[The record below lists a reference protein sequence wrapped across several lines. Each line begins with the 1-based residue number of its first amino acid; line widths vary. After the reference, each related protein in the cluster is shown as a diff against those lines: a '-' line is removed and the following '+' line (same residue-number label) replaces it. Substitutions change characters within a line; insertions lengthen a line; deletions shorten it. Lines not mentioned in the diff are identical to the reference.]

1 MEKHDEKHVH
11 HCGCG
16 HCHQAQEAVHRT
28 EEHAH
33 HEEDEENHSCG
44 CENDHDHEGHSHEHG
59 CACGH
64 DHDHEGHSHEHG
76 CTCGHDHDHEG
87 HSHEH
92 GCGCGHDHDHEGHSH
107 EHECACGHDH
117 DHEGHSHEHGCT
129 CGHDH
134 DHEGHSHEHG
144 CGCGCGHDHD
154 HEGHS
159 HEHNGCGCGCCEEI
173 PEERHDHSNDPEMA
187 KYKDNKIDVMESDAD
202 IAIDERR
209 AFGHFHDKG
218 IHHHDG
224 HKNDCHCHDC
234 IDEED
239 CDYCGKDLASCQC
252 DFLGKE
258 YKRGLYHME
267 HLDCM
272 ECAAKMEGKIREM
285 PSVFF
290 ASISFTKKELR
301 VISKENPD
309 SLIPQLLSVCRT
321 VDENIGIVP
330 PSDKGDFKTEIYEI
344 PTLDCA
350 ACAVKLEKLVNRQPG
365 VLSASISFATKTMKL
380 TAKDPDSLIP
390 ELTRKCNEVENPTEI
405 RKKQRPTK
413 AQKKS
418 AAKKEASFLDRLKSE
433 KCQLTIGG
441 LLFIIGMLM
450 HYQPAGLFAGLS
462 SIGDY
467 FFFISYLILGGP
479 IVYTALK
486 NITHG
491 EFFDETFLMT
501 VATVGAFAIHEYPEA
516 VGVMLFYR
524 IGEYFQDLAAD
535 RSRDQIMD
543 AVDLRP
549 EVVQRVTASGTETI
563 PAEEAEVGDILLIRP
578 GDRIPLDGI
587 ISEGETQIDT
597 SAVTGEPKP
606 VLASVGDLVDSG
618 CVNMTGTI
626 RIQVEKVLAES
637 MVTRILDS
645 VENAVASKPK
655 IDRFITRFSRV
666 YTPIVV
672 FVAIAVA
679 VLPPLLFSA
688 DWEKCVYTALTFL
701 VISCPCALVISVPLS
716 FFAGIGAASKEGI
729 LFKGGT
735 VMEALSNTKAAVLD
749 KTGTLTEGKFKVRSI
764 VKTAGKSEDEIL
776 ALAAAAEIYSTHPIA
791 QSIVTCANE
800 KGLSLPKLTSMQE
813 IAGHGV
819 KAKQNG
825 EDIYIGNE
833 KLLALSGISVPSLP
847 ENKEVGTD
855 VYVAKG
861 KTLLGRITISDA
873 IKSDTIEGIQ
883 DLKALDITPVMLTG
897 DNEKSAKAIGSLVG
911 IENIHA
917 GLLPEDKLSEM
928 QKVRKEIG
936 SVLFV
941 GDGINDAPVLAG
953 ADVGAAMGSGADA
966 AIEAADVVFLNS
978 NVNAI
983 SKAVRVA
990 RKVIKTAWENVA
1002 FALIVKIAVMIMG
1015 LLGYANMWV
1024 AVFAD
1029 TGVTILCILYA
1040 VRLLRVKF

>member
-1 MEKHDEKHVH
+1 
-11 HCGCG
+11 
-16 HCHQAQEAVHRT
+16 
-28 EEHAH
+28 
-33 HEEDEENHSCG
+33 
-44 CENDHDHEGHSHEHG
+44 
-59 CACGH
+59 
-64 DHDHEGHSHEHG
+64 
-76 CTCGHDHDHEG
+76 
-87 HSHEH
+87 
-92 GCGCGHDHDHEGHSH
+92 
-107 EHECACGHDH
+107 
-117 DHEGHSHEHGCT
+117 
-129 CGHDH
+129 
-134 DHEGHSHEHG
+134 
-144 CGCGCGHDHD
+144 
-154 HEGHS
+154 
-159 HEHNGCGCGCCEEI
+159 
-173 PEERHDHSNDPEMA
+173 MA

-218 IHHHDG
+218 VHHHDG

-309 SLIPQLLSVCRT
+309 NLIPQLLSVCRT

-390 ELTRKCNEVENPTEI
+390 ELTRKCNEVESPTEI

-418 AAKKEASFLDRLKSE
+418 AAKKEASFLERLKSE
-433 KCQLTIGG
+433 KSQLSIGG
-441 LLFIIGMLM
+441 LLFVIGMLM
-450 HYQPAGLFAGLS
+450 HYQPAGLFAGLA

-467 FFFISYLILGGP
+467 FFFVSYLILGGP

-535 RSRDQIMD
+535 RSRDQI
-543 AVDLRP
+543 
-549 EVVQRVTASGTETI
+549 
-563 PAEEAEVGDILLIRP
+563 
-578 GDRIPLDGI
+578 
-587 ISEGETQIDT
+587 DT

-606 VLASVGDLVDSG
+606 VLAAVGDPVDSG

-688 DWEKCVYTALTFL
+688 DWDKCIYTALTFL

-764 VKTAGKSEDEIL
+764 VKTEGKSEDEIL

-819 KAKQNG
+819 KANLNG
-825 EDIYIGNE
+825 EDIYVGNE
-833 KLLALSGISVPSLP
+833 KLLALSGISIPSLP

-873 IKSDTIEGIQ
+873 IKSDTIEGIK

-978 NVNAI
+978 NVDAI

>member
-1 MEKHDEKHVH
+1 
-11 HCGCG
+11 
-16 HCHQAQEAVHRT
+16 
-28 EEHAH
+28 
-33 HEEDEENHSCG
+33 
-44 CENDHDHEGHSHEHG
+44 
-59 CACGH
+59 
-64 DHDHEGHSHEHG
+64 
-76 CTCGHDHDHEG
+76 
-87 HSHEH
+87 
-92 GCGCGHDHDHEGHSH
+92 
-107 EHECACGHDH
+107 
-117 DHEGHSHEHGCT
+117 
-129 CGHDH
+129 
-134 DHEGHSHEHG
+134 
-144 CGCGCGHDHD
+144 
-154 HEGHS
+154 
-159 HEHNGCGCGCCEEI
+159 
-173 PEERHDHSNDPEMA
+173 MA
-187 KYKDNKIDVMESDAD
+187 RYKDNEIDVMESDAD

-218 IHHHDG
+218 VHHHDG

-390 ELTRKCNEVENPTEI
+390 ELTRKCNEVESPTEI

-418 AAKKEASFLDRLKSE
+418 AAKKEASFFERLKSE

-535 RSRDQIMD
+535 RSRDQIMA

-549 EVVQRVTASGTETI
+549 EVRKHGCQCGTGGAHSESANQQQVSKNVEDTGAAHKI
-563 PAEEAEVGDILLIRP
+563 HGAF
-578 GDRIPLDGI
+578 GI
-587 ISEGETQIDT
+587 SQT
-597 SAVTGEPKP
+597 P
-606 VLASVGDLVDSG
+606 
-618 CVNMTGTI
+618 
-626 RIQVEKVLAES
+626 
-637 MVTRILDS
+637 
-645 VENAVASKPK
+645 ENCGN
-655 IDRFITRFSRV
+655 T
-666 YTPIVV
+666 
-672 FVAIAVA
+672 
-679 VLPPLLFSA
+679 
-688 DWEKCVYTALTFL
+688 
-701 VISCPCALVISVPLS
+701 VIS
-716 FFAGIGAASKEGI
+716 G
-729 LFKGGT
+729 
-735 VMEALSNTKAAVLD
+735 D
-749 KTGTLTEGKFKVRSI
+749 KKN
-764 VKTAGKSEDEIL
+764 
-776 ALAAAAEIYSTHPIA
+776 P
-791 QSIVTCANE
+791 
-800 KGLSLPKLTSMQE
+800 
-813 IAGHGV
+813 
-819 KAKQNG
+819 
-825 EDIYIGNE
+825 
-833 KLLALSGISVPSLP
+833 
-847 ENKEVGTD
+847 
-855 VYVAKG
+855 
-861 KTLLGRITISDA
+861 
-873 IKSDTIEGIQ
+873 
-883 DLKALDITPVMLTG
+883 
-897 DNEKSAKAIGSLVG
+897 
-911 IENIHA
+911 
-917 GLLPEDKLSEM
+917 
-928 QKVRKEIG
+928 
-936 SVLFV
+936 
-941 GDGINDAPVLAG
+941 
-953 ADVGAAMGSGADA
+953 
-966 AIEAADVVFLNS
+966 
-978 NVNAI
+978 
-983 SKAVRVA
+983 
-990 RKVIKTAWENVA
+990 
-1002 FALIVKIAVMIMG
+1002 
-1015 LLGYANMWV
+1015 
-1024 AVFAD
+1024 
-1029 TGVTILCILYA
+1029 
-1040 VRLLRVKF
+1040 

>member
-16 HCHQAQEAVHRT
+16 HCHQAQEAAHHT

-33 HEEDEENHSCG
+33 HEEDEETHGCG
-44 CENDHDHEGHSHEHG
+44 CGHDHEHEGHSHEHG
-59 CACGH
+59 CA
-64 DHDHEGHSHEHG
+64 
-76 CTCGHDHDHEG
+76 CGHDHDHEG

-107 EHECACGHDH
+107 EHGCG
-117 DHEGHSHEHGCT
+117 

-144 CGCGCGHDHD
+144 CGCGHDHDHEGHSHEHGCSCGHDHD

-159 HEHNGCGCGCCEEI
+159 HEHGCACGHDHDHEHEGHSHEHGGCGCGCCEEI
-173 PEERHDHSNDPEMA
+173 PEEHHDHSNDPEMA
-187 KYKDNKIDVMESDAD
+187 KYKDNEIDVMESDAD

-218 IHHHDG
+218 VHHHDG

-309 SLIPQLLSVCRT
+309 NLIPQLLTVCRT

-390 ELTRKCNEVENPTEI
+390 ELTRKCNEVESPTEI

-433 KCQLTIGG
+433 KSQLTIGG

-467 FFFISYLILGGP
+467 FFFVSYLILGGP

-606 VLASVGDLVDSG
+606 VLASVGDRVDSG

-688 DWEKCVYTALTFL
+688 DWEKCIYTALTFL

-776 ALAAAAEIYSTHPIA
+776 ALAAAGEIYSTHPIA

-819 KAKQNG
+819 KANLNG

-833 KLLALSGISVPSLP
+833 KLLALAGISIPSLP
-847 ENKEVGTD
+847 EHKEVGTD

-873 IKSDTIEGIQ
+873 IKSDTIEGIK
-883 DLKALDITPVMLTG
+883 DLKALSITPVMLTG

-928 QKVRKEIG
+928 QKVRKDIG

-978 NVNAI
+978 NVDAI